1 MERGPIK
8 KKKKLN
14 GAKTKVRERIKGKQT
29 NIISSIIF
37 AERDGEFNSGDPY
50 TARLSR

>member
-8 KKKKLN
+8 KKKIKRS
-14 GAKTKVRERIKGKQT
+14 KDQSKRKDKGKQT